1 VSVKKDIKRH
11 YAPKLHSITTLQ
23 SKANKLWKY
32 GTKET
37 LDTVQSLY
45 EKKIVSYPRTDCR
58 FIGDKEFE
66 YIVNNLEKYKDI
78 YGVEFDTHSVAPN
91 QRYVDNDNVGEHYA
105 LIPTQKVPTEKE
117 LKGLSQKEINIYSE
131 IL

>member
-1 VSVKKDIKRH
+1 NGEYEGTTNIKVNTKQEMKDILMKHQLQKHGIGKIVSVKKDIKRN

-45 EKKIVSYPRTDCR
+45 EKKIVSYPRTDCH
-58 FIGDKEFE
+58 FIGDKEFA

-78 YGVEFDTHSVAPN
+78 YGIKFDTYSIKPN
-91 QRYVDNDNVGEHYA
+91 KR
-105 LIPTQKVPTEKE
+105 
-117 LKGLSQKEINIYSE
+117 
-131 IL
+131 